1 MTGIMTGLHNFVN
14 FPFKGGEQY
23 LNELLNELSDI
34 DTKKSIRI
42 MRRFFLIDAW
52 FDMIGRNISFRNNS
66 KKNETK
72 DIIKVIRSLENRR
85 ILLKRTTRKITGEK
99 RGFFNFLRLLMT
111 AGLSLMKSVLNPL
124 VASVLIPLG

>member
-1 MTGIMTGLHNFVN
+1 MIWLVETFRSGIT
-14 FPFKGGEQY
+14 Q
-23 LNELLNELSDI
+23 
-34 DTKKSIRI
+34 
-42 MRRFFLIDAW
+42 
-52 FDMIGRNISFRNNS
+52 

-85 ILLKRTTRKITGEK
+85 ILLKRTTRKTTGEK

>member
-1 MTGIMTGLHNFVN
+1 MIWLVETFRSGIT
-14 FPFKGGEQY
+14 Q
-23 LNELLNELSDI
+23 
-34 DTKKSIRI
+34 
-42 MRRFFLIDAW
+42 
-52 FDMIGRNISFRNNS
+52 

-111 AGLSLMKSVLNPL
+111 AGLPLMKSVLNPL

>member
-1 MTGIMTGLHNFVN
+1 
-14 FPFKGGEQY
+14 
-23 LNELLNELSDI
+23 
-34 DTKKSIRI
+34 

>member
-1 MTGIMTGLHNFVN
+1 
-14 FPFKGGEQY
+14 
-23 LNELLNELSDI
+23 
-34 DTKKSIRI
+34 

-52 FDMIGRNISFRNNS
+52 FDMIGRNISFRSNS

-124 VASVLIPLG
+124 VASALIPLG

>member
-1 MTGIMTGLHNFVN
+1 MIWLVETFRSGIT
-14 FPFKGGEQY
+14 Q
-23 LNELLNELSDI
+23 
-34 DTKKSIRI
+34 
-42 MRRFFLIDAW
+42 
-52 FDMIGRNISFRNNS
+52 

>member
-1 MTGIMTGLHNFVN
+1 MIWLVETFRSGIT
-14 FPFKGGEQY
+14 Q
-23 LNELLNELSDI
+23 
-34 DTKKSIRI
+34 
-42 MRRFFLIDAW
+42 
-52 FDMIGRNISFRNNS
+52 

-85 ILLKRTTRKITGEK
+85 ILFKRTTRKITGEK
-99 RGFFNFLRLLMT
+99 RGFFNFLRLLMR